1 MKSFRI
7 IAFLAMGLAFI
18 VVMLGAYT
26 RLTHAGLGCPDWPGC
41 YGKMVVPTQ
50 IQEQLTLQQQYPAV
64 PLEARKAWTEMIHR
78 YVAGTL
84 VLLIVG
90 INFAAWRYR
99 RQGAPLGIPLFLL
112 ALIGFQAALGMWT
125 VTLKLLPIVVMGH
138 LLGGLLIFGGLV
150 YLNLSLHFKVPY
162 VPPTRWRFWL
172 WGAIG
177 IVLGQI
183 ALGGWVSANYAG
195 LACIGFP
202 QCNGQWLPT
211 MTWQSSFQFWS
222 SIGLNYQGGVLDSA
236 SRATIQMVHRCGAV
250 ITLGYL
256 ISLGIYLLRTLQS
269 ILLRWASGAV
279 FACVLIQFTLGIVN
293 VIYMLPLWAA
303 VAHNAV
309 AALLFAAV
317 LSLHFTVGK
326 LGVSHDRTS

>member
-1 MKSFRI
+1 MKSLRI
-7 IAFLAMGLAFI
+7 IAVLAMILAFV

-50 IQEQLTLQQQYPAV
+50 IQDQLTLQKQYPTM

-84 VLLIVG
+84 ALLIVG
-90 INFAAWRYR
+90 INLVAWRYR
-99 RQGAPLGIPLFLL
+99 RHGAPLATSFFLL

-138 LLGGLLIFGGLV
+138 LLGGLFIFGGLV
-150 YLNLSLHFKVPY
+150 YLNLSLYFNVLSVP
-162 VPPTRWRFWL
+162 VTRWRFWL
-172 WGAIG
+172 YGAIG

-183 ALGGWVSANYAG
+183 ALGGWVSSNYAG
-195 LACIGFP
+195 LACVGFP
-202 QCNGQWLPT
+202 QCNGQWFPT

-222 SIGLNYQGGVLDSA
+222 SIGLNHQGGLLDNA
-236 SRATIQMVHRCGAV
+236 SRVTIQMVHRFGAV
-250 ITLGYL
+250 LTMVYLVTLVICLFRNFQSHIRWVGGAVLICVMTQSTLG
-256 ISLGIYLLRTLQS
+256 
-269 ILLRWASGAV
+269 V
-279 FACVLIQFTLGIVN
+279 VN
-293 VIYMLPLWAA
+293 VLYMLPLWAA
-303 VAHNAV
+303 VAHNGM

-317 LSLHFTVGK
+317 LSLHFTVGTQ
-326 LGVSHDRTS
+326 GVSHARLS